1 MVYRHISKDIKE
13 RTLWLLEHDFI
24 PSEVAHLLGVSQRSM
39 QRWQNNIA
47 LHGSVIALSIQIRG
61 RPHLLSSEINED
73 LVSLCSES
81 PELFLSEIQEW
92 IAVAHDHAISK
103 SQLHQILK
111 DCGVTYKLMRRAA
124 SEQDEE
130 RRMAWK
136 EAYMLQY
143 VASQCLWIDESSKD
157 DRTIYRHYGRAIA
170 GA

>member
-13 RTLWLLEHDFI
+13 HTLWLLEHDFI
-24 PSEVAHLLGVSQRSM
+24 PSEVAHLLGVSQHSM
-39 QRWQNNIA
+39 QRWQNNVA
-47 LHGSVIALSIQIRG
+47 LHGS
-61 RPHLLSSEINED
+61 D

-111 DCGVTYKLMRRAA
+111 DCGVTYKLMHHAA
-124 SEQDEE
+124 SERDEE

-143 VASQCLWIDESSKD
+143 AASQCLWIDKSSKD
-157 DRTIYRHYGRAIA
+157 DRTIYRHYGRAVA